1 MFKEIIE
8 KIKSYLFYKY
18 KEKKNYLYE
27 YYPSGYLPQSIVFDY
42 NQFLLLPPSEKEK
55 IFWDMYYT
63 SLIISTAVEYIV
75 NNITTFDFVFKSK
88 IKGLTEILENL
99 FQVINLENLI
109 MNIARDII
117 IQGYS
122 RVLIEWD
129 KNNLI
134 FTHLKYQDIDKVDKE
149 FIFYNNKAYYIKDL
163 IYIDL
168 KHSKLFNL
176 IPIYNIIRQT
186 EDSLYLN
193 LKKFGIPYIK
203 FITKSKLSE
212 EKQKE
217 IKNKIKNFYKVETDI
232 PIIFI
237 EEDKVDI
244 QFETP
249 ENLIKDYL
257 EVIKLCEQLV
267 YKALGI
273 LPTITTETGGSYA
286 KAKTQAEIF
295 YQVLQNLLVVILNEL
310 RIKLIPKLL
319 VFYGYD
325 DIVINNKITD
335 LGYFELVKRGI
346 EKDKLKEEDEG

>member
-8 KIKSYLFYKY
+8 KIKSFFISKYKPKEPLFY
-18 KEKKNYLYE
+18 EYL
-27 YYPSGYLPQSIVFDY
+27 PSGYLPESVVFDY
-42 NQFLLLPPSEKEK
+42 YSFLLLPPAEKEK
-55 IFWDMYYT
+55 IFWNMYNT

-75 NNITTFDFVFKSK
+75 NNITTFDFIFKSNIPK
-88 IKGLTEILENL
+88 LNEIIEELL
-99 FQVINLENLI
+99 QLINIDKLI
-109 MNIARDII
+109 MDITRELI

-122 RVLIEWD
+122 RVLIERD
-129 KNNLI
+129 NNVLV
-134 FTHLKYQDIDKVDKE
+134 FTHLNYSNIDKIDNDYVV
-149 FIFYNNKAYYIKDL
+149 YNKMYYYKKDL
-163 IYIDL
+163 IFIDN
-168 KHSKLFNL
+168 KVSKLFNL
-176 IPIYNIIRQT
+176 IPVYNIVRQA

-217 IKNKIKNFYKVETDI
+217 IKDKIKNFYKNDTTI

-244 QFETP
+244 KFETP

-257 EVIKLCEQLV
+257 EVIKLGEQLV

-273 LPTITTETGGSYA
+273 LPTITTDIGGSYA

-295 YQVLQNLLVVILNEL
+295 YQILQNLLVLILNEL
-310 RIKLIPKLL
+310 RIKLIPRLL

-325 DIVINNKITD
+325 EILDKNKITE
-335 LGYFELVKRGI
+335 LGYFEIVKRGI
-346 EKDKLKEEDEG
+346 EKGKLKEEVR